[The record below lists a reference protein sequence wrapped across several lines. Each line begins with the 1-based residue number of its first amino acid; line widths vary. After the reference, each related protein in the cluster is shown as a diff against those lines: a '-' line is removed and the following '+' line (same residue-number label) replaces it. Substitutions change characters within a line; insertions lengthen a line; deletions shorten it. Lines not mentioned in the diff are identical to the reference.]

1 MGREIGI
8 SSDLFSPLE
17 RIFFF
22 FLIYLTRSWITLI
35 GKWYLYLKLKV
46 IWWFFLRLSTVHI
59 NYYNLKPSIYVSF
72 VSILWCFM
80 FIVRTSSPYFP
91 YLSIYFNSHTYD
103 GNGSSTRHQVS
114 FNITKNSLDQLR
126 PQAFLSLAHP
136 NTPFSHPTLQTT
148 MQP

>member
-1 MGREIGI
+1 MILVSKTKSNLMI
-8 SSDLFSPLE
+8 
-17 RIFFF
+17 
-22 FLIYLTRSWITLI
+22 
-35 GKWYLYLKLKV
+35 
-46 IWWFFLRLSTVHI
+46 FLRLSTIHI

-126 PQAFLSLAHP
+126 PQAFLSLAYP

>member
-17 RIFFF
+17 RNFFF
-22 FLIYLTRSWITLI
+22 FNLFNE
-35 GKWYLYLKLKV
+35 KLDNFDRKMILV
-46 IWWFFLRLSTVHI
+46 SKTKSNLMIFLRLSTIHI

>member
-22 FLIYLTRSWITLI
+22 FNLFNE
-35 GKWYLYLKLKV
+35 KLDNFDRKMILV
-46 IWWFFLRLSTVHI
+46 SKTKSNLMIFLRLSTIHI

-126 PQAFLSLAHP
+126 PQAFLSLAYP

>member
-1 MGREIGI
+1 MA
-8 SSDLFSPLE
+8 SL
-17 RIFFF
+17 RIFFPPLKGF
-22 FLIYLTRSWITLI
+22 FFFNLFNE
-35 GKWYLYLKLKV
+35 KLDNFDRKMILV
-46 IWWFFLRLSTVHI
+46 SKTKSNLMIFLRLSTIHI

>member
-1 MGREIGI
+1 MASLRIF
-8 SSDLFSPLE
+8 FSPLK

-22 FLIYLTRSWITLI
+22 FNLFNE
-35 GKWYLYLKLKV
+35 KLDNFDRKMILV
-46 IWWFFLRLSTVHI
+46 SKTKSNLMIFLRLSTIHI